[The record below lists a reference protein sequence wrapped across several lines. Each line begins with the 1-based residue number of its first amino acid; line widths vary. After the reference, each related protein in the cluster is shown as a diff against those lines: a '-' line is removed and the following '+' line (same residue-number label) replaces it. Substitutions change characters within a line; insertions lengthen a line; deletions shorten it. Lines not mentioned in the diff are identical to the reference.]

1 MDAWRIA
8 QTLPINEHSAIIAV
22 GGDGTLHEVVNGL
35 MFRSDK
41 KKIPI
46 AFVPN
51 GTGNDTCKSLGVNS
65 IEQALEYI
73 QKGDTLKIDLNRVFI
88 DSETFEEVE
97 GL

>member
-65 IEQALEYI
+65 IE
-73 QKGDTLKIDLNRVFI
+73 
-88 DSETFEEVE
+88 
-97 GL
+97 

>member
-97 GL
+97 AL